1 MLFISMEDL
10 LQKDNSSW
18 ESYSRLVLKK
28 LDEHEDVLKDI
39 SKELTNIRIDIGM
52 LKVKSGLWGLVG
64 GLIPITINIILNYL
78 KTN

>member
-1 MLFISMEDL
+1 MENL
-10 LQKDNSSW
+10 LGTDNSGW
-18 ESYSRLVLKK
+18 ESYSRLVLTK

-39 SKELTNIRIDIGM
+39 SKELTNIRVDIGM

-64 GLIPITINIILNYL
+64 GFIPVAIAVILNYL